1 MPREMGLK
9 AKETIG
15 YHYNPGK
22 KVFLVSIDMKNDP
35 SALASITSILSN
47 SGITA
52 LSGFTSMNAETHA
65 GVWGFFAESEKDVR
79 ASRVKQLIDSSPYVI
94 GSSVI
99 EGAEGLVVDMIHFP
113 LKLNSGE
120 TMILAREEVLS
131 DMFKRLGEIFGTG
144 GETIVFEE
152 GEATGESD
160 ARRLIEVFGRDLAQQ
175 SIPEL
180 SNLYL
185 TLGWGRPELVRFN
198 AIPFSA
204 TIRLYD
210 SFECSGQKSTKP
222 HSYFVRGHMTGLIN
236 TIFQKRVNCIETKCS
251 ALGGAFCEFSI
262 TEKSRE

>member
-1 MPREMGLK
+1 MPRDLGPK

-15 YHYNPGK
+15 YHYNPKK
-22 KVFLVSIDMKNDP
+22 KVFLVSIDMKSDP
-35 SALASITSILSN
+35 GALASITSILSN

-52 LSGFTSMNAETHA
+52 LGGFISMSPDSYT
-65 GVWGFFAESEKDVR
+65 GVWGFFAESEKGVR
-79 ASRVKQLIDSSPYVI
+79 ASQLKKFIDSSPYVT
-94 GSSVI
+94 GSNVV
-99 EGAEGLVVDMIHFP
+99 EGTEEGLVVDTIHFP

-120 TMILAREEVLS
+120 TMILARKEVFS

-160 ARRLIEVFGRDLAQQ
+160 ARRLIEVFGKDLAQQ

-204 TIRLYD
+204 TLRLYD
-210 SFECSGQKSTKP
+210 SFECEGQKSTKP
-222 HSYFVRGHMTGLIN
+222 HSYFIRGHMTGLIN
-236 TIFQKRVNCIETKCS
+236 TIFQKKVNCIETKCS
-251 ALGGAFCEFSI
+251 ALGDTFCEFVL
-262 TEKSRE
+262 TEK

>member
-1 MPREMGLK
+1 MPRELGLK

-15 YHYNPGK
+15 YHYNPKK

-47 SGITA
+47 AEITV
-52 LSGFTSMNAETHA
+52 LSGFTSMNAQTDT

-79 ASRVKQLIDSSPYVI
+79 ASQLKQLIDSSPYVTD
-94 GSSVI
+94 SSVV
-99 EGAEGLVVDMIHFP
+99 EGTDGLVVDSIHFP

-120 TMILAREEVLS
+120 MMILARREVFS

-160 ARRLIEVFGRDLAQQ
+160 GKRLIEVFGRDLAQQ
-175 SIPEL
+175 SVPEL

-210 SFECSGQKSTKP
+210 SFECSGHKSTKP
-222 HSYFVRGHMTGLIN
+222 NSYFIRGHMTGLIN
-236 TIFQKRVNCIETKCS
+236 TLFQKKVNCVETKCS
-251 ALGGAFCEFSI
+251 ALGDAFCQFNL
-262 TEKSRE
+262 TEK

>member
-1 MPREMGLK
+1 MPRELR

-15 YHYNPGK
+15 YHYNPDK
-22 KVFLVSIDMKNDP
+22 KVFLVSIDLKHDP
-35 SALASITSILSN
+35 GALASISSILFN
-47 SGITA
+47 SEITP
-52 LSGFTSMNAETHA
+52 LGGFTSINPESQT
-65 GVWGFFAESEKDVR
+65 GVWGFFAESKKDMR
-79 ASRVKQLIDSSPYVI
+79 ASQLKKLIDSSPYVL

-99 EGAEGLVVDMIHFP
+99 EGTEEGLVVDTIHFP

-120 TMILAREEVLS
+120 TMILARKEVFS

-144 GETIVFEE
+144 GETIVYEE

-160 ARRLIEVFGRDLAQQ
+160 GRRLIEVFGRDLALQ

-185 TLGWGRPELVRFN
+185 TLGWGRPELVKFN

-222 HSYFVRGHMTGLIN
+222 HSYFIRGHMTGLIN
-236 TIFQKRVNCIETKCS
+236 TLFQKQVNCVERKCS
-251 ALGGAFCEFSI
+251 ALGDEYCEFSLV
-262 TEKSRE
+262 EKSPV